1 MKQAI
6 LVLAAF
12 IVLILVF
19 RQDPVTEGGRAKAV
33 APMQACPP
41 GYAPSP
47 TNSTWA
53 GWSYNCLPVGVDSS
67 LVGVP
72 SDTYT
77 RPMTTIY
84 APIVS
89 NTGCAQQP
97 GAPAKTLEY
106 PSQDL
111 RSLFP
116 RYK

>member
-19 RQDPVTEGGRAKAV
+19 RRAPSSG
-33 APMQACPP
+33 APESAQTCPP
-41 GYAPSP
+41 GYAPYP

-67 LVGVP
+67 LVSVP

>member
-1 MKQAI
+1 MKQVI
-6 LVLAAF
+6 LVLAALV
-12 IVLILVF
+12 VLFLVF
-19 RQDPVTEGGRAKAV
+19 RQDPVTSGGAVAAKAV
-33 APMQACPP
+33 TCPP

-47 TNSTWA
+47 VNSTWA
-53 GWSYNCLPVGVDSS
+53 GWSYNCLPIGVDSS

-84 APIVS
+84 APIVG
-89 NTGCAQQP
+89 NTGCAQT
-97 GAPAKTLEY
+97 GGPAKMLEY